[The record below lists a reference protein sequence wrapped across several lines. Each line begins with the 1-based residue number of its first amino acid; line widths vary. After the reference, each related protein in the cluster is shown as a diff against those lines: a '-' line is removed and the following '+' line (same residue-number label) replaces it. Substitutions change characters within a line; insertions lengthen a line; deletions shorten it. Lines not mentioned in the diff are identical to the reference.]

1 MKNIITILLVSLTLF
16 FSGCAAARIALEHQD
31 LVIQTRMSDSIFLE
45 MTDEVENTIFVDIK
59 NTSDKD
65 LQVNEKIK
73 AAIRSRGYEV
83 VDNFRK
89 AFFHLRGNIL
99 FVGETDPSAAESALA
114 NGFGGAIAG
123 AVVGNQ
129 VGGTGAMVGLG
140 LLGAAVEIVA
150 NSLTK
155 NVTFTII
162 TDLQISERSADT
174 ITQSI
179 ESKFTQG
186 NTSSTLVPFQKGSP
200 FNDSHQSDYKD
211 HLNKGTIIKQN
222 STIKT
227 NRRKYR
233 TRVVSTANQVNLE
246 FHEAQTILEQN
257 LAKSIAGIF

>member
-1 MKNIITILLVSLTLF
+1 MKNFIPIVLISLALF
-16 FSGCAAARIALEHQD
+16 LSSCAAAKIALEHKD
-31 LVIQTRMSDSIFLE
+31 LVLQTRMSDSIFLE
-45 MTDEVENTIFVDIK
+45 LTDEVENTVFVDIK
-59 NTSDKD
+59 NTSDKE

-73 AAIRSRGYEV
+73 ASLRARGYEV
-83 VDNFRK
+83 VDNFRT
-89 AFFHLRGNIL
+89 AVCHLRGNIL
-99 FVGETDPSAAESALA
+99 FVGKTDPSGADAALL
-114 NGFGGAIAG
+114 NGFGGGLAG
-123 AVVGNQ
+123 VALGNE

-140 LLGAAVEIVA
+140 LLGAAAEIVA

-155 NVTFTII
+155 NVTFTIV
-162 TDLQISERSADT
+162 TDLQISERSAEI

-179 ESKFTQG
+179 ESKFSQG
-186 NTSSTLVPFQKGSP
+186 DTSSTLVPFEKGSP
-200 FNDSHQSDYKD
+200 FNDSHQSGTKD

-222 STIKT
+222 STVKT